1 MVIPAKAGMT
11 DRRCRILLVK
21 RFAIFQ
27 QHLRANLPWQVSVE
41 DQAMRRLTCLVY
53 GLAILFLITS
63 PANAAELSDG
73 FLGIKWGTNISELPD
88 FIKLSEKGDVAYYR
102 NPAKVYTVYEVENPS
117 VIYGFYKG
125 EFFATYIQVDTYTV
139 FERVKNHLS
148 EKFGEPKTTLRVKTR
163 QTIHRWK
170 DQKIKIKLKLYELEG
185 KMKLAF
191 YYTPLSNRLN
201 AAEQEDFPAISER
214 EFTLDEK
221 SKQEIQKDLKMQR
234 AVDVMGIIN

>member
-1 MVIPAKAGMT
+1 
-11 DRRCRILLVK
+11 
-21 RFAIFQ
+21 
-27 QHLRANLPWQVSVE
+27 
-41 DQAMRRLTCLVY
+41 MRRFKCVVY
-53 GLAILFLITS
+53 ALAIMLALTGMSHADDIGQTFL
-63 PANAAELSDG
+63 DV
-73 FLGIKWGTNISELPD
+73 KWGTNISELPD
-88 FIKLSEKGDVAYYR
+88 FKKISEKGDVTYYR

-125 EFFATYIQVDTYTV
+125 EFFATYIQVGTYTV

-148 EKFGEPKTTLRVKTR
+148 EKFGEPKTTLQMKTR

-170 DQKIKIKLKLYELEG
+170 HQKIKIKLKLYELEG

-201 AAEQEDFPAISER
+201 EAEQGDFPAVSER

-221 SKQEIQKDLKMQR
+221 SKQEIKKDLKMQR